1 MFVLGPGERDD
12 LIAPLESP
20 IDAGF
25 LVDPRF
31 SESFAR

>member
-1 MFVLGPGERDD
+1 MFVLGPGERDH
-12 LIAPLESP
+12 LIALLESP
-20 IDAGF
+20 TDAGF